1 MNESVRILCV
11 HEEVYGDILCEWI
24 LYCVSERFVY
34 VDTLM
39 ACLDILEAHFIVL
52 YN

>member
-1 MNESVRILCV
+1 MGIFCV
-11 HEEVYGDILCEWI
+11 NGYFIVYLND
-24 LYCVSERFVY
+24 LYISERFVY